1 MKLDALTVLLDE
13 NFKIKKNFYFI
24 SGNEPTLIQKI
35 SAVIIEK
42 YKKQEKINVNS
53 IETIGEFVNEAALFE
68 DRKINLIKN
77 CKGVDEGVLN
87 TFKKTSDIFI
97 FTQENSQKIKKVKNI
112 FLKNKDAYLIECYEL
127 EKTSKIKII
136 NYFIKLSDIVID
148 KDIYWYLVEK
158 LDNKYSFLENNLN
171 KILKLDKKDMNIFN
185 IKKLLTIDSL
195 GKDKIFFNLLKKN
208 QEIVEIYREKIN
220 SSSDV
225 NELYYYCKFFCQL
238 IIDCNNENEYNKK
251 IPLYL
256 FREKV
261 FLLDIFKRFNSEKKK
276 LLLGLLSS
284 TEKILRKNSDLSL
297 ATGLRFLLGIKKITI
312 S

>member
-13 NFKIKKNFYFI
+13 NFKLKKNFYFI
-24 SGNEPTLIQKI
+24 SGNEPTLIQKV

-42 YKKQEKINVNS
+42 YKIQEKISVNS
-53 IETIGEFVNEAALFE
+53 IEVLGEFVNEVALFE

-77 CKGVDEGVLN
+77 CKGVDEESLN
-87 TFKKTSDIFI
+87 TFKKSSDIFI
-97 FTQENSQKIKKVKNI
+97 FTQENSQKIKKVKSV
-112 FLKNKDAYLIECYEL
+112 FLKNKDAYLIDCYEL
-127 EKTSKIKII
+127 DRASKIKIV

-148 KDIYWYLVEK
+148 KDLYWFLVEK
-158 LDNKYSFLENNLN
+158 LDNRYSFLENSLN
-171 KILKLDKKDMNIFN
+171 KILKLDKKDMNIIN

-195 GKDKIFFNLLKKN
+195 GKEKIFFNLLKKN
-208 QEIVEIYREKIN
+208 QEIVDVYREKIN

-225 NELYYYCKFFCQL
+225 NELYYYCKFFCHL

-261 FLLDIFKRFNSEKKK
+261 FLLDIFRRFNSEKKK
-276 LLLGLLSS
+276 LLLSLLFS
-284 TEKILRKNSDLSL
+284 TEKIMRKNNDLSL
-297 ATGLRFLLGIKKITI
+297 ATGLRFLLSIKKITV

>member
-1 MKLDALTVLLDE
+1 MKLDALSILLDE
-13 NFKIKKNFYFI
+13 NFKLKKNFYFI
-24 SGNEPTLIQKI
+24 SGNEPTLIQKV

-42 YKKQEKINVNS
+42 YKKQEKISVNS
-53 IETIGEFVNEAALFE
+53 IEVLGEFVNEVALFE

-77 CKGVDEGVLN
+77 CKGVDEESLN
-87 TFKKTSDIFI
+87 TFKKSSDIFI
-97 FTQENSQKIKKVKNI
+97 FTQENSQKIKKVKSV
-112 FLKNKDAYLIECYEL
+112 FLKDKDAYLIDCYEL
-127 EKTSKIKII
+127 DRASKIKIV

-148 KDIYWYLVEK
+148 KDLYWFLVEK
-158 LDNKYSFLENNLN
+158 LDNRYSFLENSLN
-171 KILKLDKKDMNIFN
+171 KILKLDKKDMNIIN

-195 GKDKIFFNLLKKN
+195 GKEKIFFNLLKKN
-208 QEIVEIYREKIN
+208 QEIVDVYREKIN

-225 NELYYYCKFFCQL
+225 NELYYYCKFFCHL

-261 FLLDIFKRFNSEKKK
+261 FLLDIFRRFNSEKKK
-276 LLLGLLSS
+276 LLLSLLFS
-284 TEKILRKNSDLSL
+284 TEKIMRKNNDLSL
-297 ATGLRFLLGIKKITI
+297 ATGLRFLLSIKKITV